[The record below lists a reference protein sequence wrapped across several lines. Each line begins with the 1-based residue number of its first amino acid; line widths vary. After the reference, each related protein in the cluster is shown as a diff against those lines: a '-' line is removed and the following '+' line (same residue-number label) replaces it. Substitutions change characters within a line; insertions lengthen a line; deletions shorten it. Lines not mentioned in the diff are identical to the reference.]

1 MKIISTFLIACLL
14 SIMGLFAQ
22 NSNIIYKSA
31 NAHALTKDLTL
42 SNPIKLDPNVVKDF
56 LKVSVD
62 PALGDVR
69 KTVAIYDVLGRE
81 VLMQVFEGTDKQLF
95 IQNLSR
101 GLYFIRIDTPDIA
114 IVSKF
119 EVNQ

>member
-1 MKIISTFLIACLL
+1 MKLIFTFFIACLFVVG
-14 SIMGLFAQ
+14 SVSAQ
-22 NSNIIYKSA
+22 NSTIIYKTA
-31 NAHALTKDLTL
+31 NHSVVKDLVL
-42 SNPIKLDPNVVKDF
+42 NNPIKLDPNIVKDF

-69 KTVAIYDVLGRE
+69 KTVAIYDILGRE
-81 VLMQVFEGTDKQLF
+81 VLMQIFEGTDKQLF

-101 GLYFIRIDTPDIA
+101 GLYFIRVDTPDIA

>member
-1 MKIISTFLIACLL
+1 MKSIFTFFIICFCVIISVN
-14 SIMGLFAQ
+14 AQ
-22 NSNIIYKSA
+22 NTTIIYKTAARNISKESA
-31 NAHALTKDLTL
+31 L

-62 PALGDVR
+62 PLLGDVK
-69 KTVAIYDVLGRE
+69 KTISIYDILGRE
-81 VLMQVFEGTDKQLF
+81 VLMQIFEGADKQLY

-101 GLYFIRIDTPDIA
+101 GLYFIRIDTPDLA

-119 EVNQ
+119 EVSQ

>member
-1 MKIISTFLIACLL
+1 MKSIFTLIICVCALVNSYAQSST
-14 SIMGLFAQ
+14 
-22 NSNIIYKSA
+22 IIYKTAERNTIKEAS
-31 NAHALTKDLTL
+31 L

-62 PALGDVR
+62 PSLGDVK
-69 KTVAIYDVLGRE
+69 KTVAIYDILGRE
-81 VLMQVFEGTDKQLF
+81 VLMQVFEGIDKQLY

-101 GLYFIRIDTPDIA
+101 GLYFIRIDTPDLA

-119 EVNQ
+119 EVSQ